1 MNAFEFV
8 CRAMLLC
15 SFEGSVGVGH
25 SLDAVLVVAQVH
37 DGNSRDLPKPGNT
50 ESQNVAGYLFLYLL
64 LLSNTLQFIL
74 KIHCNMCFLI
84 SRI

>member
-1 MNAFEFV
+1 MNVFEFV

-37 DGNSRDLPKPGNT
+37 DGNSRDLPKPWNT
-50 ESQNVAGYLFLYLL
+50 
-64 LLSNTLQFIL
+64 
-74 KIHCNMCFLI
+74 
-84 SRI
+84 